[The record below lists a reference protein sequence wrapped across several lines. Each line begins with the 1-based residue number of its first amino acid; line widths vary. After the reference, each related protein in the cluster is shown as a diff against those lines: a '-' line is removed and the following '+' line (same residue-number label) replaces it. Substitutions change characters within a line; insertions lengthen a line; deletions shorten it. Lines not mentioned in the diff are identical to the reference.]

1 MEFWWWIE
9 PLSYTG
15 VVTLILAILI
25 GNMFQW
31 NNVSID
37 IAIILMLPLVVS
49 VVAAFLWFLAN
60 IFVGIW
66 SPYFG

>member
-37 IAIILMLPLVVS
+37 IAIILMLPLIVS
-49 VVAAFLWFLAN
+49 GVAAFLWFLAN

-66 SPYFG
+66 SPYFE